1 MPEQGGGKDIIMK
14 INLKKSMF
22 SEKEY
27 TLVSHGEMNVT
38 AFKYSTGVEA
48 LKCSN
53 KKGWFIILPFQGQ
66 QIWKLHFD
74 GRNLS
79 MKTTIKEP
87 VKTSEYLKTYGGFL
101 YHCGINSFGVP
112 DDKHP
117 QHGEI
122 PNAEYD
128 EAYIICDED
137 ADGKYISVG
146 GHLNYDVAF
155 TKKYRFSPECVMHEN
170 KSVLKIN
177 ITLEN
182 LRHEPMEYM
191 YLCHMNFLPQ
201 NGARLIYTAPR
212 NKNYIKVHK
221 IISDNTAEGKAKKIK
236 AFMDKAQECPALCDE
251 VGAKDEIYDPEI
263 CFAIKY
269 LGDENGRGY
278 TMQYKEG
285 EGACFVSHPTDILPV
300 GVRWISRTADEDA
313 MGMILPATSEHLGYE
328 DSKKKGYLKY
338 LEPMGKLKFYIE
350 TGYLCEDDA
359 KAIIRKCN
367 DIMNS
372 HK

>member
-1 MPEQGGGKDIIMK
+1 MK

-27 TLVSHGEMNVT
+27 ELVSHGEISVT
-38 AFKYSTGVEA
+38 AFKYSIGVEA
-48 LKCSN
+48 LKVKN
-53 KKGWFIILPFQGQ
+53 AKGWFVILPFKGQ
-66 QIWKLHFD
+66 QIWNLNFADKE
-74 GRNLS
+74 LS

-87 VKTSEYLKTYGGFL
+87 TRETEYLKNYGGFL

-128 EAYIICDED
+128 TAYIICDED
-137 ADGKYISVG
+137 ETGKYISVG

-155 TKKYRFSPECVMHEN
+155 TKKYRFSPKCTLREN
-170 KSVLKIN
+170 GTILKIDVS
-177 ITLEN
+177 LEN

-191 YLCHMNFLPQ
+191 YLCHMNFLPWD
-201 NGARLIYTAPR
+201 GAKLIYNAPR
-212 NKNYIKVHK
+212 DKEHIKVHE
-221 IISDNTAEGKAKKIK
+221 IVSDTLPADKAAMLKNFMCKVRENPAIHDDVGAEG
-236 AFMDKAQECPALCDE
+236 E
-251 VGAKDEIYDPEI
+251 VYNPEI

-269 LGDENGRGY
+269 NNDKNNRGY

-285 EGACFVSHPTDILPV
+285 EGACFVSHPTDVLPV
-300 GVRWISRTADEDA
+300 GVRWISRTEDEDA

-338 LEPMGKLKFYIE
+338 LAPMEKLDFYIE
-350 TGYLCEDDA
+350 TGYLDEKEA
-359 KAIIRKCN
+359 KEKIK
-367 DIMNS
+367 DIL
-372 HK
+372 